1 MTQLQA
7 GGFLLRPFI
16 AADAP
21 AFAAAIRESMSSVG
35 KWMTWAHAEY
45 TEEQALSWFAFCD
58 ASRAEGSAHEFGI
71 FLRDGATLVG
81 GGGLNQL
88 NAVNGFCNLGY
99 WVRESAQ
106 RQGAA
111 AAATTALARY
121 AFQQL
126 SQARVEIVIAA
137 GNEPSAA
144 VARKAG
150 ATHECLARNRLK
162 LRGASVD
169 AHVFSLIPD

>member
-7 GGFLLRPFI
+7 GSFLLRPFV

-35 KWMTWAHAEY
+35 KWMPWAHAEY

-71 FLRDGATLVG
+71 FQRDGVTLVG
-81 GGGLNQL
+81 GGGLNKL
-88 NAVNGFCNLGY
+88 NTVNSFCNLGY

-111 AAATTALARY
+111 VAATTALARY
-121 AFQQL
+121 AFQHLNQV
-126 SQARVEIVIAA
+126 RVEIVVAA
-137 GNEPSAA
+137 GNEPSAG

-150 ATHECLARNRLK
+150 ATHECLARNRLM
-162 LRGASVD
+162 LRDGPVA

>member
-1 MTQLQA
+1 M
-7 GGFLLRPFI
+7 
-16 AADAP
+16 
-21 AFAAAIRESMSSVG
+21 
-35 KWMTWAHAEY
+35 
-45 TEEQALSWFAFCD
+45 
-58 ASRAEGSAHEFGI
+58 
-71 FLRDGATLVG
+71 VG

-99 WVRESAQ
+99 WVRASAQ

-111 AAATTALARY
+111 AAAVAALSRY

-126 SQARVEIVIAA
+126 NQSRVEIVIAA
-137 GNEPSAA
+137 GNEPSVA

-162 LRGASVD
+162 LHGLSVD
-169 AHVFSLIPD
+169 AHVFSMIPA